1 MKTGASIGILRDT
14 QDPAKSENSDLVA
27 AWLTFGGRLLNSGGF
42 QHAMEGD
49 RRWVQ
54 WLIDDDIQATV
65 DGVKIGWDAF
75 RERWND
81 QAWCE
86 ANPDSQITAA
96 RAFRDNAR
104 DLKKFAKAQKVG
116 VLRRDARGHGIVY
129 PDSPEWLKREF
140 AARFLA

>member
-1 MKTGASIGILRDT
+1 M
-14 QDPAKSENSDLVA
+14 
-27 AWLTFGGRLLNSGGF
+27 
-42 QHAMEGD
+42 
-49 RRWVQ
+49 Q

-65 DGVKIGWDAF
+65 DDVKIDWDNF
-75 RERWND
+75 RTRWND

-86 ANPDSQITAA
+86 ANPGSQITAA

-140 AARFLA
+140 QARFLT